1 MLIGYMRVSTGEQN
15 LDLQRDA
22 LERVGC
28 ERIYDDVC
36 SGRATE
42 RPGLAKA
49 LDVAR
54 DGDALV
60 VWKLDRIGRS
70 LTHVVGLVSDLQKRG
85 VGLKVLTG
93 DVDTTTVAGRLVFGI
108 FATLAEFERDLIH
121 ERTMAGLAAARARG
135 RAGGRP
141 RVMTKQKLKAAM
153 ALMADRD
160 NSARD
165 VAAQLGVS
173 LSTLYAYVDAKGQPR
188 EQATELLGKRA
199 PKAPARARQA

>member
-1 MLIGYMRVSTGEQN
+1 MLVGYMRVSTADQN
-15 LDLQRDA
+15 LGLQRDA
-22 LERVGC
+22 LIAAGIAAD
-28 ERIYDDVC
+28 RIYEDVC
-36 SGRATE
+36 SGKAID
-42 RPGLAKA
+42 RPGLARA

-60 VWKLDRIGRS
+60 IWKLDRIGRS
-70 LTHVVGLVSDLQKRG
+70 LPHVVGLVGDLQKRG

-93 DVDTTTVAGRLVFGI
+93 DVDTTTATGRLVFGI

-135 RAGGRP
+135 RSGGRP
-141 RVMTKQKLKAAM
+141 RVMTRQKLKAAI

-160 NSARD
+160 NAARD

-173 LSTLYAYVDAKGQPR
+173 VSTLYAYVDAKGQPR
-188 EQATELLGKRA
+188 ERATELLGKRA
-199 PKAPARARQA
+199 AKPAITA

>member
-22 LERVGC
+22 LDRVGC
-28 ERIYDDVC
+28 ERVFDDVC

-42 RPGLAKA
+42 RPGLGKA
-49 LDVAR
+49 LDIAR
-54 DGDALV
+54 DGDTLV

-70 LTHVVGLVSDLQKRG
+70 LPHVVGLVGDLAKRG

-93 DVDTTTVAGRLVFGI
+93 DIDTTTSTGRLVFGI

-160 NSARD
+160 NAARD
-165 VAAQLGVS
+165 VATQLGVS
-173 LSTLYAYVDAKGQPR
+173 VSTLYAYVDAKGRPR
-188 EQATELLGKRA
+188 ERASELLGKRA
-199 PKAPARARQA
+199 KPAIAA